1 MSSKIVKLDET
12 THVKITYKTEKQY
25 GTCKIKVKTSGSDW
39 SENDKN
45 LLKVKETGFGF
56 ECKFPKTFDFET
68 NSLLSL
74 DYCQAEYLYFALKT
88 YREEN
93 GYNV

>member
-1 MSSKIVKLDET
+1 MSSKIVKLDQT
-12 THVKITYKTEKQY
+12 THVKVTYKTEKKH
-25 GTCKIKVKTSGSDW
+25 GTCKVKVKTSGSDW
-39 SENDKN
+39 SEDGRN
-45 LLKVKETGFGF
+45 LLKMKETGNGF
-56 ECKFPKTFDFET
+56 ECRFPKTFAFET
-68 NSLLSL
+68 AKLLSL